1 MTVQRRRRAGFS
13 LPELLIALVI
23 GMVVITAGTD
33 FAVQTFKS
41 RRGWVV
47 REGVDRNAR
56 YVGLS
61 LQRDASEAGVA
72 IESSSSFASVQ
83 ALGDTLSLLSIP
95 WISLGG
101 MAPAE
106 APVYPLHD
114 DGGAGVAYPPG
125 GNCGPTCLELDVAGQ
140 LVNFSYPS
148 LVQLRVGTVRR
159 LLLVTSGGFAV
170 GGTRLRLNFRD
181 VPTFIGR
188 PSGLASLPLLRSGTS
203 VQQVRAV
210 QYWRNAAD
218 NTLLR
223 AERFS
228 ETGVAQGEP
237 VAAPVT
243 GFTPRLRFTDGGEG
257 ATYNGL
263 DADSTNDGNDI
274 IGLRVRVRLEA
285 DRTDP
290 AVNSGARLGR
300 WYEWRMSP
308 RNLLYE
314 KNRS

>member
-1 MTVQRRRRAGFS
+1 MTDPRRRRAGFS

-33 FAVQTFKS
+33 FAVRTFKS

-47 REGVDRNAR
+47 REGVDRHAR
-56 YVGLS
+56 FVGLS

-72 IESSSSFASVQ
+72 LESSPSFASVQ

-95 WISLGG
+95 WINLGG
-101 MAPAE
+101 VGLAE

-114 DGGAGVAYPPG
+114 DGGSGVAYPPG
-125 GNCGPTCLELDVAGQ
+125 GNCGATCLEVELAGQ
-140 LVNFSYPS
+140 MLNIAYPS

-159 LLLVTSGGFAV
+159 LLLVTSGTIV
-170 GGTRLRLNFRD
+170 GGTRLRLNFRAM
-181 VPTFIGR
+181 PSLIGR
-188 PSGLASLPLLRSGTS
+188 PSGLDSLPLLRSGTS

-210 QYWRNAAD
+210 VYWRNAAD
-218 NTLLR
+218 STLLR

-257 ATYNGL
+257 ATYNGV

-285 DRTDP
+285 DRSDP
-290 AVNSGARLGR
+290 AVKNGGRLGR
-300 WYEWRMSP
+300 WYEWRMAP